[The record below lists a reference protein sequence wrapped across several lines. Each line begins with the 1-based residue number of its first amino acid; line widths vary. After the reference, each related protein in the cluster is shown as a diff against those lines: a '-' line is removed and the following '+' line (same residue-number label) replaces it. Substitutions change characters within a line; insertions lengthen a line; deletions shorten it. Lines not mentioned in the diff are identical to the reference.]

1 METLRIGSTGPYVK
15 LIQSLLR
22 RIGYDPGPV
31 DGIFGNQ
38 TRQAVITYQR
48 DNGLTADGIVGT
60 GTWESFMNIL
70 KGSTAI

>member
-31 DGIFGNQ
+31 DGVFGNR
-38 TRQAVITYQR
+38 TRQAVAAYQR
-48 DNGLTADGIVGT
+48 DNGLASDGIVGPR
-60 GTWESFMNIL
+60 TWESFMNY
-70 KGSTAI
+70 